1 MTYSMKYIFPMV
13 KAFAQKGRSLPRKL
27 LEDLTVSSSLEDLV
41 NPLRMTHYDAGLS
54 QVAKP
59 YSADSIE
66 LALREHMIRYHYNI
80 MISTVDRL
88 GTDLIFAYFRSHLS
102 KNLKIV
108 LRGKA
113 RELSQDKML
122 GLINLFSE
130 ELIGRRN
137 IVVEAMAAR
146 DLSEAVDL
154 LKDSEF
160 GEECTRAMVD
170 YEQNKN
176 INVFDAYLDKAYYLQ
191 IAKAFSALRKRRKAC
206 QGIVV
211 RELDAYNILAIL
223 RGKSW
228 GLTPSMIDGLIVHVA
243 HGLSSDILDGLISAE
258 SVSDGIS
265 LLKGTYYSDS
275 DNATSDEKDVVQ
287 GIERNYEKM
296 VYREASKPFLRNAK
310 SLGTVLGSVKLIEM
324 EVRNLSKIAYAVEN
338 RTPKDLT
345 LSSLTFLN

>member
-1 MTYSMKYIFPMV
+1 MKYIVPMV
-13 KAFAQKGRSLPRKL
+13 KAFAQKGRSLPRRL

-41 NPLRMTHYDAGLS
+41 NTLRMTQYDAELS

-80 MISTVDRL
+80 MISTSDRL
-88 GTDLIFAYFRSHLS
+88 GTELLYAYFRSHLS

-113 RELSQDKML
+113 LGVSQDKML

-160 GEECTRAMVD
+160 GEECTRALVD

-176 INVFDAYLDKAYYLQ
+176 INVFDAYLDKAYYFQ
-191 IAKAFSALRKRRKAC
+191 IAKAFSALRKRQKAC
-206 QGIVV
+206 QGIVIL
-211 RELDAYNILAIL
+211 EFDAYNILTIL
-223 RGKSW
+223 RAKSW
-228 GLTPSMIDGLIVHVA
+228 GLAPSTSNALLVHIA
-243 HGLSSDILDGLISAE
+243 HGLGSEFLAGLISAE
-258 SVSDGIS
+258 SVSDGIL
-265 LLKGTYYSDS
+265 LLKGTHYLDPNITASD
-275 DNATSDEKDVVQ
+275 DNDWIQ
-287 GIERNYEKM
+287 RMERHFEKM
-296 VYREASKPFLRNAK
+296 IYQEASKPYLRNMK

-324 EVRNLSKIAYAVEN
+324 EVKNLAKIAYSIEN
-338 RTPKDLT
+338 RVPTDIT
-345 LSSLTFLN
+345 LASLTFLT